1 MVNIYNMN
9 NIYEETKFLMKK
21 YNLTANKKL
30 GQNFLVDSEA
40 INSIVAS
47 ANLTKKDMVIEI
59 GPGLG
64 TLTSMLIEKAGKVIA
79 IELDDRMIKI
89 LGDRFLLYDNFE
101 LINEDVLK
109 VDLSSLIEKNSEFEN
124 IKVVANLP
132 YYITTPIIMKLLEN
146 RLKIESI
153 TIMIQKEVAER
164 IVATPGSKLSGAITY
179 SVHYYAE
186 PEKIA
191 LVPNTSFIPS
201 PEVNSEVIK
210 LNIRKSPPVKID
222 NEKLFF
228 NVIKA
233 SFMQRR
239 KTLSNGLVNGGI
251 VKNKAKAIEILK
263 NMGLEE
269 NVRGEELTLEQ
280 FANLS
285 NKIN

>member
-101 LINEDVLK
+101 LIN
-109 VDLSSLIEKNSEFEN
+109 
-124 IKVVANLP
+124 
-132 YYITTPIIMKLLEN
+132 
-146 RLKIESI
+146 
-153 TIMIQKEVAER
+153 
-164 IVATPGSKLSGAITY
+164 
-179 SVHYYAE
+179 
-186 PEKIA
+186 
-191 LVPNTSFIPS
+191 
-201 PEVNSEVIK
+201 
-210 LNIRKSPPVKID
+210 
-222 NEKLFF
+222 
-228 NVIKA
+228 
-233 SFMQRR
+233 
-239 KTLSNGLVNGGI
+239 
-251 VKNKAKAIEILK
+251 
-263 NMGLEE
+263 
-269 NVRGEELTLEQ
+269 
-280 FANLS
+280 
-285 NKIN
+285 